1 MSEYDAVYE
10 DRFVQNLRRY
20 AGLRER
26 IKRCVEK
33 VCPSPYTNTEF
44 LGDVSGRLNLRGCR
58 SARVNRNFRII
69 FVICEECR
77 RIATCEYCFCD
88 DLPETAIVFLTV
100 GPHDLAYAMQ

>member
-1 MSEYDAVYE
+1 MSEYGAVYE

-33 VCPSPYTNTEF
+33 VCQSPYTNTEF
-44 LGDVSGRLNLRGCR
+44 LGDVTGKLNLRGCR
-58 SARVNRNFRII
+58 SMRVNRNFRVI

-77 RIATCEYCFCD
+77 RIAKCEYCFCD
-88 DLPETAIVFLTV
+88 DLPGNAIVFLTV
-100 GPHDLAYAMQ
+100 GPHGLAYAMQ